1 MKLLKLFVVLIT
13 LSACTTQSE
22 QAVYSV
28 LLDENSNKWTSDEFD
43 LNKCQFE
50 SNNIT
55 GAWIIEDGVA
65 RGMYTQYFL
74 DNGIWVMY
82 GKDLLSEANSYFY
95 PFRLGNYFFSN
106 CELILIRQRSLYR
119 NEPVY
124 ITSFS
129 SINKLSDTELV
140 INETVKYTRIIPT
153 INDKLNGQWTIPEKN
168 LEFVIDMN
176 ENELI
181 IQGENYD
188 IISIQQLSD
197 DVIYIKSSLFSEVG
211 LYRFEFYQDWLY
223 LYPLYRDNPDEGF
236 IKLSRSELKD

>member
-28 LLDENSNKWTSDEFD
+28 PLDKYSNQWISDEYTID
-43 LNKCQFE
+43 KCQFDS
-50 SNNIT
+50 SNII
-55 GAWIIEDGVA
+55 GAWIEKDGVSSE
-65 RGMYTQYFL
+65 MYTQYFL

-82 GKDLLSEANSYFY
+82 GKNLLSEANSYFY
-95 PFRLGNYFFSN
+95 PYRLGNYFFSN
-106 CELILIRQRSLYR
+106 CELIKVKQRSLYYA
-119 NEPVY
+119 EPVY

-236 IKLSRSELKD
+236 IKLSRSDLKD